1 MSLKNTLAL
10 ALSLQA
16 CEREG
21 LGPNPMNAEGP
32 APVDDTALA
41 DASQNSR
48 LSLEAC
54 LPTLDGTLNFQTEP
68 VTQGA
73 TLPVF
78 IGPQGGCHVAVQIRV
93 EGEGVKNRVAENEMP
108 TIATVITA
116 QETETD
122 TGWSHAGGLDSPVYP
137 SWTTFGDDV
146 AMAVVTPILMQDDGT
161 PLNLPGCTENF
172 PIRSIQGPVQLQIAA
187 NPEEVENPAPETV
200 YLQRN

>member
-54 LPTLDGTLNFQTEP
+54 LPTPDGTLNFQTQL
-68 VTQGA
+68 VTEGA
-73 TLPVF
+73 TLPVL

-93 EGEGVKNRVAENEMP
+93 EGKGVKNRVAENEMP
-108 TIATVITA
+108 TIASAITG
-116 QETETD
+116 EGGTD

-172 PIRSIQGPVQLQIAA
+172 PIGLIQGPVQLQILA
-187 NPEEVENPAPETV
+187 NEEEVENPAPETV